1 MKEVLNGIIIVFIEP
16 QVDII
21 HLIDVMKTHVMKFS
35 VGNILKKLEILIDLL
50 ELFVSIDKW

>member
-1 MKEVLNGIIIVFIEP
+1 MKEVYHDIIIVFIEP

-21 HLIDVMKTHVMKFS
+21 HLIDIMKTHVMKFS

-50 ELFVSIDKW
+50 ELFVSID